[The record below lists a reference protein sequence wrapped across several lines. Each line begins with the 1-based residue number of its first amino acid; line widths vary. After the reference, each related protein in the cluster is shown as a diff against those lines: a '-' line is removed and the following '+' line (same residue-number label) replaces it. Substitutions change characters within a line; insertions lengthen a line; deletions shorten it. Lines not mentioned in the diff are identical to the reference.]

1 MNVALLWNIFI
12 IVTIIF
18 VVMLYDI
25 RVLLFILSYIMVI
38 RLLTLD
44 RSKVF
49 YWYAV
54 LALGLGQRVPFV
66 NNVAVVRDN
75 SD

>member
-1 MNVALLWNIFI
+1 
-12 IVTIIF
+12 
-18 VVMLYDI
+18 MLYDI

-54 LALGLGQRVPFV
+54 LALGLGTEGAICQQCCRRSRQFRL
-66 NNVAVVRDN
+66 VVERPLETLEA
-75 SD
+75 